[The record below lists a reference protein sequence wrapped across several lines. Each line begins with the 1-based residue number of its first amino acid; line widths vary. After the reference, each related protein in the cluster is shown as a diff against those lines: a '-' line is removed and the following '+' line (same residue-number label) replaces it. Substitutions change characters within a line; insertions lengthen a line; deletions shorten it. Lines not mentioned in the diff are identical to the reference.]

1 MIALAG
7 YMAVVDS
14 LVVFIVSLLVGA
26 TGIYIGGRIITN
38 TESFGKA
45 AITALAGAL
54 VWATV
59 GFLFGWIPFLGPLL
73 ALIAYVGVV
82 NWQYPGGWAKAAGI
96 AVIAVVSS
104 VVILYLLALINLVG
118 FEALGV
124 PGV

>member
-1 MIALAG
+1 
-7 YMAVVDS
+7 MAIVDS
-14 LVVFIVSLLVGA
+14 LVVFLVSLLVGA
-26 TGIYIGGRIITN
+26 AGIYIGARIMTN

-54 VWATV
+54 VWAVV

-82 NWQYPGGWAKAAGI
+82 NWQYPGGWVNATGI
-96 AVIAVVSS
+96 ALIAVVAS
-104 VVILYLLALINLVG
+104 VVILYLLALVNLVG
-118 FEALGV
+118 FGALGV